1 MGLLLVEC
9 KGTKNI
15 LKNCTKLQVSL
26 YFYSL
31 LGSDTRL
38 RYNNYVGYVAQA
50 RADAQENTTR
60 TTNVNQRLNDTHRG
74 PELL

>member
-1 MGLLLVEC
+1 M
-9 KGTKNI
+9 
-15 LKNCTKLQVSL
+15 
-26 YFYSL
+26 
-31 LGSDTRL
+31 GSDTRL